1 MAQGDDGLTS
11 FFFYILFV
19 YPVTSWFL
27 KPGRF
32 SKTQGLMYAIAFL
45 TALAA
50 IKTVCACAPPWYAS
64 VPATHRCGLDG
75 RWLGWLET
83 RLDSTPP

>member
-1 MAQGDDGLTS
+1 MGSEDGLGS

-32 SKTQGLMYAIAFL
+32 SRPQGLMYAIGFL
-45 TALAA
+45 SLLAA
-50 IKTVCACAPPWYAS
+50 VKTVS
-64 VPATHRCGLDG
+64 
-75 RWLGWLET
+75 
-83 RLDSTPP
+83 RLC